1 MNISSN
7 MPQYQA
13 SWFNICKESS
23 KTKCGAMTIK
33 SEYLKDF
40 EACCKERARIF
51 KEAEASLPKRP
62 MQVKLTDEQKKYL
75 AETYERTDM
84 TEEEYHAFA
93 KDLHEFGILDDQDL
107 ADLGVTPGDGSADF
121 FGACMLVGS
130 GSAGVPT
137 AKYSP
142 LSPNM
147 NYDEAGYKFY
157 GGNMLDWVRYHAS
170 FRLCDLETQTFT
182 YDRYDHMFN
191 RLCSVLEQM

>member
-75 AETYERTDM
+75 SETYDRTDM
-84 TEEEYHAFA
+84 SVEEYHAFA
-93 KDLHEFGILDDQDL
+93 NDLYEFGILNDQDL
-107 ADLGVTPGDGSADF
+107 KDMRIRTNELDPLEDG
-121 FGACMLVGS
+121 
-130 GSAGVPT
+130 
-137 AKYSP
+137 YSDKVVVRSSSYRTDKIYLP
-142 LSPNM
+142 F
-147 NYDEAGYKFY
+147 NYY
-157 GGNMLDWVRYHAS
+157 GGGNVLDWARYQAS
-170 FRLCDLETQTFT
+170 FQLYDSETQTYS
-182 YDRYDHMFN
+182 YDRIGRLFN
-191 RLCSVLEQM
+191 RLYSVLEQM

>member
-1 MNISSN
+1 MNIPTN
-7 MPQYQA
+7 MPAMSA
-13 SWFNICKESS
+13 SWFTGFNDGKGFDVKPEHV
-23 KTKCGAMTIK
+23 
-33 SEYLKDF
+33 KDF
-40 EACCKERARIF
+40 LACCEEQDRVYR
-51 KEAEASLPKRP
+51 EAEASYVKRVP